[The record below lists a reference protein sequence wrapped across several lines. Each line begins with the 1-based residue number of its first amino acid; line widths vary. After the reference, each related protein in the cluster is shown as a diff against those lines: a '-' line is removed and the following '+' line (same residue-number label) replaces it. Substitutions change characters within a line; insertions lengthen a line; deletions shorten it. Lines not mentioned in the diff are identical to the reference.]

1 MLISELTGNIWRGHT
16 VWFDKYW
23 PNRPLLPVVYT
34 TLLIKFYK
42 LGSIMTRNANSA
54 TQKLRKKFSQNG
66 VSLKETKWRKK
77 YEGNA
82 DSCVDWLHA
91 FQMNQLCRFFSHHQ
105 HSISNTLSFISQEKS
120 KPEAHSSFHYIAPY
134 IFSNMLV
141 LYISEQGILILKLS
155 NQKEAINTEF
165 TSSW

>member
-23 PNRPLLPVVYT
+23 PNRPLLPVVYP

-91 FQMNQLCRFFSHHQ
+91 FQMNQLCSCITSIASAIVC
-105 HSISNTLSFISQEKS
+105 HSFLRKNL
-120 KPEAHSSFHYIAPY
+120 
-134 IFSNMLV
+134 
-141 LYISEQGILILKLS
+141 
-155 NQKEAINTEF
+155 NQKRIALSITLHHTYF
-165 TSSW
+165 QTCWFFIFQSKVF